1 MKKVKAIISL
11 IVIIAMTVML
21 TAVISCAQEAEET
34 SVATTE
40 AAETETTAA
49 ETTVAETVSEGKIKV
64 KEGGYSVAVS
74 NSFITH
80 SWRTQMVNDLQ
91 KSIEFYRGKG
101 IVKDFQ
107 IQHSGPDLN
116 LQTTQIQNFISL
128 KPDLL
133 IVDPLSNTAL
143 NPILEQA
150 VEAGIMV
157 VISDEPV
164 TSTEVYQVMPTHD
177 VWMYKLAKYVFERLG
192 GKGDIVYI
200 SGIKGAPAS
209 DQRDEGFMR
218 ALSEY
223 PDIKLLTQIWGSW
236 DPATAQQATADI
248 LAAYPKIDGVVAQD
262 GECLAAI
269 LAAYPKIDGVVAQD
283 GECLAAIRAFEAAGR
298 GVPIINGEGFRPFFE
313 YWVENLDKGFTS
325 YAIANGPGFAMTTAL
340 GIGLR
345 LLMGAEFKEEYL
357 PGGTKRFD
365 FDHRY
370 EITDENVVQALE
382 EHVKYR
388 GVEDYID
395 EIWPMKDIN
404 ALFKESAELD
414 KILP

>member
-1 MKKVKAIISL
+1 MKKIMILAL
-11 IVIIAMTVML
+11 ITVFIVSML
-21 TAVISCAQEAEET
+21 FIGTSCKQEAAPAEEAVEAPAEEAPAEET
-34 SVATTE
+34 A
-40 AAETETTAA
+40 AAE
-49 ETTVAETVSEGKIKV
+49 SKIMP
-64 KEGGYSVAVS
+64 KEGGYVVAVS

-91 KSIEFYRGKG
+91 KSIEYYRGKG
-101 IVKDFQ
+101 YVKDFQ

-116 LQTTQIQNFISL
+116 LQTTQIQNFISI

-150 VEAGIMV
+150 VEEGIMV
-157 VISDEPV
+157 IISDEPV
-164 TSTEVYQVMPTHD
+164 TSPIPYQVMPTHD
-177 VWMYKLAKYVFERLG
+177 VWMYKLAKYVFDRME
-192 GKGDIVYI
+192 GKGDVVYV

-218 ALSEY
+218 ALEEY
-223 PDIKLLTQIWGSW
+223 PDINLLTQIWGSW
-236 DPATAQQATADI
+236 DPATAQQATAD
-248 LAAYPKIDGVVAQD
+248 V
-262 GECLAAI
+262 

-298 GVPIINGEGFRPFFE
+298 EMPIINGEGFRPFFE

-340 GIGLR
+340 GVGLR
-345 LLMGAEFKEEYL
+345 LLMGATFKEEFL
-357 PGGTKRFD
+357 PAGEMRFD
-365 FDHRY
+365 FDHRF
-370 EITDENVVQALE
+370 EINDDNVVQALE

-395 EIWPMKDIN
+395 EVWKLKDVN
-404 ALFKESAELD
+404 ALFNESADLD
-414 KILP
+414 VILQ

>member
-1 MKKVKAIISL
+1 MKKIKVLLIISL
-11 IVIIAMTVML
+11 VTALLVTIAIIPGCKTE
-21 TAVISCAQEAEET
+21 TAQPSETTTAATTAET
-34 SVATTE
+34 SAAEQVTSETE
-40 AAETETTAA
+40 AA
-49 ETTVAETVSEGKIKV
+49 GKIKV
-64 KEGGYSVAVS
+64 KEGGYVVAVS

-101 IVKDFQ
+101 IVKEFY

-116 LQTTQIQNFISL
+116 LQTTQIQNFISM

-133 IVDPLSNTAL
+133 IIDPLSNTAL
-143 NPILEQA
+143 NPIIEQA
-150 VEAGIMV
+150 VDAGITV

-164 TSTEVYQVMPTHD
+164 TSPAPYQVMPTHD
-177 VWMYKLAKYVFERLG
+177 VWMYKLAKYVFERLN
-192 GKGDIVYI
+192 GKGDVVYI

-218 ALSEY
+218 ALKEY
-223 PDIKLLTQIWGSW
+223 PNINLLTQIWGSW
-236 DPATAQQATADI
+236 DPATAQQATAD
-248 LAAYPKIDGVVAQD
+248 
-262 GECLAAI
+262 I

-345 LLMGAEFKEEYL
+345 LLMGAEFKEEFL
-357 PGGTKRFD
+357 PSGTRRFD

-370 EITDENVVQALE
+370 EITDDNVKQALE
-382 EHVKYR
+382 EHVRFR

-414 KILP
+414 VILP

>member
-1 MKKVKAIISL
+1 MKEVKKIMILAL
-11 IVIIAMTVML
+11 ITVFIVSML
-21 TAVISCAQEAEET
+21 FIGTSCKQEAAPAEEAVEAPEEEAPAEET
-34 SVATTE
+34 A
-40 AAETETTAA
+40 AAE
-49 ETTVAETVSEGKIKV
+49 SKIMP
-64 KEGGYSVAVS
+64 KEGGYVVAVS

-91 KSIEFYRGKG
+91 KSIEYYRGKG
-101 IVKDFQ
+101 YVKDFQ

-116 LQTTQIQNFISL
+116 LQTTQIQNFISV

-150 VEAGIMV
+150 VEEGIMV
-157 VISDEPV
+157 IISDEPV
-164 TSTEVYQVMPTHD
+164 TSPIPYQVMPTHD
-177 VWMYKLAKYVFERLG
+177 VWMYKLAKYVFDGME
-192 GKGDIVYI
+192 GKGDVVYV

-218 ALSEY
+218 ALEEY
-223 PDIKLLTQIWGSW
+223 PDINLLTQIWGSW
-236 DPATAQQATADI
+236 DPATAQQATAD
-248 LAAYPKIDGVVAQD
+248 V
-262 GECLAAI
+262 

-298 GVPIINGEGFRPFFE
+298 EMPIINGEGFRPFFE

-340 GIGLR
+340 GVGLR
-345 LLMGAEFKEEYL
+345 LLMGATFKEEFL
-357 PGGTKRFD
+357 PAGEMRFD
-365 FDHRY
+365 FDHRF
-370 EITDENVVQALE
+370 EINDDNVVQALE

-395 EIWPMKDIN
+395 EVWKLKDVN
-404 ALFKESAELD
+404 ALFNESADLD
-414 KILP
+414 VILQ